1 MDGAEEHNIEL
12 IHKKKIKLIRN
23 HALEKQSLIMSG
35 SQFIKIFFG
44 LLKTFPLEDEAAK
57 KAVIRTYME
66 EVLHVIFFFG
76 HMHVMPINPKEFF
89 RDEEYERL
97 KKILPAPFEKYKTH
111 LPTRTPYS
119 VLLEVVVKMN
129 NPNNVNRILQQL
141 TDINKALQKPTP
153 TDKQLCSNNDY
164 SFDSTVVSFSY
175 FQDPVTNKRSENFFG
190 ASLGCKGRVERQIMI
205 AISCIKV
212 WNMAVA
218 YAVHYARQERCV
230 HFPDFVYSE
239 AFKSGRKN
247 NGPYKKLAPC
257 RKCFRSFQNVKFVP
271 AHEELNYRADWPNGN
286 CAEAESLSKLLDKLP
301 NVMAMVCSVV
311 NGTKTLFTPDMMDFK
326 ASCQN
331 TASQKL
337 KSRNFEIMLDW
348 QFFSCNL
355 T

>member
-66 EVLHVIFFFG
+66 E
-76 HMHVMPINPKEFF
+76 
-89 RDEEYERL
+89 
-97 KKILPAPFEKYKTH
+97 
-111 LPTRTPYS
+111 
-119 VLLEVVVKMN
+119 VVKMN